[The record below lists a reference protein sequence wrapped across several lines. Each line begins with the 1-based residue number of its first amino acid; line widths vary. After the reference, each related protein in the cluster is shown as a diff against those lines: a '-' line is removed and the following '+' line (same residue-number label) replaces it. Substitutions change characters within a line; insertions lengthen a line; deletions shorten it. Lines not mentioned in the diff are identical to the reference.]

1 MTKTA
6 FAALL
11 ILSFAAVSCGGPS
24 ADGPR
29 PSCPL
34 PPPAPPEPVLS
45 RRGPVFV
52 YDVGGIPL
60 AGFPG
65 ALGVD
70 HEVVLDGVTVRVRT
84 PPGWTPSYAG
94 SAAWLQSDAESRA
107 RVVVHLAKNHEE
119 DFRRDWLKRDEQDA
133 AVRVSAVSTFE
144 SPRHPLLYTYA
155 RSDDGRS
162 GIVYALLTD
171 PTRRDS
177 GVIVHGVWP
186 AELDRSLRPIAV
198 AIANGVTI
206 QKKKK

>member
-6 FAALL
+6 FTALFAL
-11 ILSFAAVSCGGPS
+11 TFAAVSCGGPTV
-24 ADGPR
+24 DGPR

-45 RRGPVFV
+45 RSGPVFV
-52 YDVGGIPL
+52 YDVGGAPL

-70 HEVVLDGVTVRVRT
+70 HEVGLDGVTVRLRT

-107 RVVVHLAKNHEE
+107 RIVVHLAKNHEE
-119 DFRRDWLKRDEQDA
+119 DFRRDWLSRDEQDA
-133 AVRVSAVSTFE
+133 AVRTSPVSTLD
-144 SPRHPLLYTYA
+144 SPRRPLLYTYA
-155 RSDDGRS
+155 RTDDGRS
-162 GIVYALLTD
+162 GIVYALRTD
-171 PTRRDS
+171 PTRPDS

-186 AELDRSLRPIAV
+186 AELDRALRPVAV
-198 AIANGVTI
+198 AVANGVTVEKE
-206 QKKKK
+206 KK